1 MNESSTVSTA
11 VETDASRLAAD
22 ATPACIEFL
31 RDLVALPSPPRG
43 ERLACERVMREMET
57 LGFDE
62 VLLDDMGNVLG
73 RLGSGPRTIAFD
85 AHIDTVGISRPA
97 LWRFDPFKG
106 QTLGGTLFGR
116 GASDQKG
123 GLAALVHG
131 VAQVAK
137 LGIPKELT
145 LWVTATVNGE
155 DCVGLA
161 WQYLIREFG
170 LNPEAVVIA
179 LPSHLGICRG
189 QRGRLE
195 IEVSTEGI
203 STHGSQPDR
212 GANAIVAMAPIIQAI
227 TRMHGTLSQDHE
239 MLGRG
244 SAAVTGISADSPSFT
259 AIPDGCTIHID
270 RRLTIGET
278 AQSALEEVQ
287 ALPEVKAAG
296 AEVRF
301 LEYAEPSWRGHVYPT
316 EKIFPAWETPDD
328 SRVFQTAQSTA
339 RRVLGREPRLHRSAF
354 SSHGCATAGLF
365 NIPTIGFGPAN
376 EKDSHTVNDQ
386 ISLAQ
391 LQPAMAFYALSTG
404 VRGAGALS

>member
-1 MNESSTVSTA
+1 MSEPSTVPTA
-11 VETDASRLAAD
+11 ARAEASRLATD

-31 RDLVALPSPPRG
+31 RDLVALPSLPHG
-43 ERLACERVMREMET
+43 ERLACERVMREMES

-73 RLGSGPRTIAFD
+73 RIGNGPRTIAFD

-106 QTLGGTLFGR
+106 HTFGGTLFGR

-123 GLAALVHG
+123 GLATLVHG
-131 VAQVAK
+131 VAQVK
-137 LGIPKELT
+137 QLGFSEDLT
-145 LWVTATVNGE
+145 MWVTATVNGE

-161 WQYLIREFG
+161 WQFLIKEFG

-179 LPSHLGICRG
+179 MPSHLGICRG

-195 IEVSTEGI
+195 IEISTEGV
-203 STHGSQPDR
+203 STHASQPGR
-212 GANAIVAMAPIIQAI
+212 GANAIVAMAPIVKAI
-227 TRMHGTLSQDHE
+227 DRMHNDLRLDHE

-259 AIPDGCTIHID
+259 AIPDGCTIRID

-278 AQSALEEVQ
+278 AQSALDQVR
-287 ALPEVKAAG
+287 ALPEVQAAG
-296 AEVRF
+296 ADVRF
-301 LEYAEPSWRGHVYPT
+301 LEYTEPSWRGLQYPT
-316 EKIFPAWETPDD
+316 QKIFPAWET
-328 SRVFQTAQSTA
+328 SEESQAFQAAQVTA
-339 RRVLGREPRLHRSAF
+339 RGVLGREPRLHLSAF
-354 SSHGCATAGLF
+354 SSHGCATSGLF
-365 NIPTIGFGPAN
+365 DIPTIGFGPAN

-391 LQPAMAFYALSTG
+391 LQPAMAFYSLFPQVYVG
-404 VRGAGALS
+404 

>member
-1 MNESSTVSTA
+1 MTEPVTVSA
-11 VETDASRLAAD
+11 AAHSEALRLAAD
-22 ATPACIEFL
+22 ATPACLEFL
-31 RDLVALPSPPRG
+31 RDLVALPSPSRG

-62 VLLDDMGNVLG
+62 ILLDDMGNVLG
-73 RLGSGPRTIAFD
+73 RLGSGSRTIAFD

-106 QTLGGTLFGR
+106 HTIGGTLFGR

-123 GLAALVHG
+123 GLATLVHG
-131 VAQVAK
+131 AANAAQ
-137 LGIPKELT
+137 LGLPEDLT

-161 WQYLIREFG
+161 WQWLIKEYG
-170 LNPEAVVIA
+170 LNPEAVVISM
-179 LPSHLGICRG
+179 PSHLGICRG

-195 IEVSTEGI
+195 IEISTEGV

-227 TRMHGTLSQDHE
+227 TRMHTELNVDHD

-259 AIPDGCTIHID
+259 AIPDGCTIRVD

-278 AQSALEEVQ
+278 AQSALNEVRTLPEVQ
-287 ALPEVKAAG
+287 AAG
-296 AEVRF
+296 ADVRL
-301 LEYAEPSWRGHVYPT
+301 LEYAEPSWRGLKYPT
-316 EKIFPAWETPDD
+316 QKIFPAWETAED
-328 SRVFQTAQSTA
+328 SPAFRAAQMTA
-339 RRVLGREPRLHRSAF
+339 RDVLGREPRLHRSAF

-391 LQPAMAFYALSTG
+391 LPPAIAFYSLFPQVYMG
-404 VRGAGALS
+404 

>member
-11 VETDASRLAAD
+11 VEAEASRLAAD

-43 ERLACERVMREMET
+43 ERLACERVMREMES

-85 AHIDTVGISRPA
+85 SHIDTVGISRPA

-123 GLAALVHG
+123 GLATLVHG

-137 LGIPKELT
+137 LGIPEELT

-170 LNPEAVVIA
+170 LDPEAVVIA

-195 IEVSTEGI
+195 IEICTEGI

-227 TRMHGTLSQDHE
+227 TRMHGKLSQDHE

-259 AIPDGCTIHID
+259 AIPDGCTIRVD

-301 LEYAEPSWRGHVYPT
+301 LEYAEPSWRGLEYPT

-328 SRVFQTAQSTA
+328 SHVFQAAQSTA

-354 SSHGCATAGLF
+354 SSHGCATKGLF

-391 LQPAMAFYALSTG
+391 LQPAMAFYSLFPLVYVG
-404 VRGAGALS
+404 

>member
-1 MNESSTVSTA
+1 MIESTTVSTA
-11 VETDASRLAAD
+11 AKAEASRLATD

-43 ERLACERVMREMET
+43 ERLACERVIREMET

-85 AHIDTVGISRPA
+85 SHIDTVGISRPA

-123 GLAALVHG
+123 GLATLVHG

-137 LGIPKELT
+137 LGVPEELT

-170 LNPEAVVIA
+170 LDPEAVVIA
-179 LPSHLGICRG
+179 MPSHLGICRG

-195 IEVSTEGI
+195 IEISTEGV

-212 GANAIVAMAPIIQAI
+212 GANAVVAMAPIVQAI
-227 TRMHGTLSQDHE
+227 TRMHHDLSQDHD

-259 AIPDGCTIHID
+259 AIPDGCTIHVD

-278 AQSALEEVQ
+278 AQTALEQVQ
-287 ALPEVKAAG
+287 GLPEVQAAG
-296 AEVRF
+296 AEVR
-301 LEYAEPSWRGHVYPT
+301 LLQYAEPSWRGLEYPT
-316 EKIFPAWETPDD
+316 EKIFPAWETADD
-328 SRVFQTAQSTA
+328 SPVFQAAQITA
-339 RRVLGREPRLHRSAF
+339 RGILGREPRLHRSAF

-391 LQPAMAFYALSTG
+391 LQPAMAFYSLFPQVYVG
-404 VRGAGALS
+404 